1 MAKNLVIIESPSK
14 AHTIQ
19 ACLGSNYKIVA
30 SKGHVR
36 DLPKST
42 FAIDIENDFAPKY
55 INIRGKGDLI
65 KELKKEAKAAKTVY
79 LATDPDREGEA
90 ISWHLAAALEIPEEK
105 LKRVT
110 FNEITKTAIK
120 SSIKQPRAIDINLVN
135 AQQSRRILDR
145 IVGYKLSPLLWK
157 RVKHGLSAGRVQSV
171 ATRLVVEREE
181 EIRAFVPEEYWTVSA
196 KLDADGSLFDVRY
209 YGDAATGNKVKLS
222 SETDARGVVDAVLGK
237 NMNVKSV
244 KRGVKYKTPAPPF
257 TTSTMLQEA
266 ARKLG
271 FQSARTMR
279 TAQELYE
286 GINLGTANG
295 GAQGIITYMRTDSLR
310 IAAEAQDAAREF
322 ISEKYGENY
331 CPANPRVYK
340 TKAGAQDAHEA
351 IRPARV
357 DLIPAAIK
365 SYLTP
370 DQFKLYKLIWE
381 RFVASQMESAKLDT
395 LNVDFESA
403 GHLFRTGGYTVAFQG
418 YMAVYEEG
426 TDEAVKKADDD
437 DDIKNF
443 KIPNI
448 TEGQTLPCVEVTPAK
463 HFTEPP
469 ARYNEASLIKALE
482 DKGIG
487 RPSTIPPTI
496 TTIITRGYVHR
507 EGKALIPTELGEVTT
522 ALMKSD
528 FADIVDYKFTARMES
543 QLDEIE
549 AGETDMIEVLR
560 EFWEGFERELAE
572 AEKKSGYEAAPAVV
586 EETDII
592 CDKCGAKMIVKSGR
606 FGKFAACPNYPECK
620 NTKPLDANKQ
630 TEKKAPVIAD
640 FKCEVCGGDMVQRHG
655 KYGSF
660 FACANYP
667 KCKFIKQQQNKLEGV
682 ACPKCGGAIL
692 VRQGKNRSQFYSCEK
707 YPECDWSSWDLPV
720 AEKCPECGEMLYKK
734 KSRPGALICKNKN
747 CGYVKEEENVNNE
760 KYGYIPE
767 ENEELPEIS
776 MSPLDMPPPP
786 GDDDIPF

>member
-19 ACLGSNYKIVA
+19 SCLGSNYKIVA

-42 FAIDIENDFAPKY
+42 FAIDIENDFKPKY
-55 INIRGKGDLI
+55 INIRGKGELI
-65 KELKKEAKAAKTVY
+65 KELKKEARAAKTVY

-90 ISWHLAAALEIPEEK
+90 ISWHLAAALEIPEDK

-120 SSIKQPRAIDINLVN
+120 ASIKQPRAIDINLVN

-181 EIRAFVPEEYWTVSA
+181 EIRAFVPEEYWTVA
-196 KLDADGSLFDVRY
+196 ARLEADGGTFEVRY
-209 YGDAATGNKVKLS
+209 YGDAATGNKVRLANEAQAK
-222 SETDARGVVDAVLGK
+222 AVVDDILGK
-237 NMNVKSV
+237 TLRVTSV
-244 KRGVKYKTPAPPF
+244 KRGVRSKAPAPPF

-286 GINLGTANG
+286 GINLGSANG

-310 IAAEAQDAAREF
+310 VAAEAQEAARAF
-322 ISEKYGENY
+322 ITGKFGEDY
-331 CPANPRVYK
+331 CPSSPRVFK
-340 TKAGAQDAHEA
+340 SKANAQDAHEA

-357 DLIPAAIK
+357 DLVPSEIRA
-365 SYLTP
+365 YLTP

-381 RFVASQMESAKLDT
+381 RFVASQMEAARFDT
-395 LNVDFESA
+395 LNVDFEAA

-426 TDEAVKKADDD
+426 IDETAKKADDP

-443 KIPNI
+443 RMPNVL
-448 TEGQTLPCVEVTPAK
+448 EGQSLPCIDVNSAK

-496 TTIITRGYVHR
+496 TTIITREYVRR
-507 EGKALIPTELGEVTT
+507 EGKALVPTQLGEVTT

-549 AGETDMIEVLR
+549 AGEANMTDVLR
-560 EFWEGFERELAE
+560 EFWTGFERELAA
-572 AEKKSGYEAAPAVV
+572 AEKKSATETVPAVV

-592 CDKCGAKMIVKSGR
+592 CDKCGARMIVKSGR

-630 TEKKAPVIAD
+630 AEKKAPVVAD
-640 FKCEVCGGDMVQRHG
+640 FKCELCGGEMVLRHG

-667 KCKFIKQQQNKLEGV
+667 KCKFIKQERNSLEGV
-682 ACPKCGGAIL
+682 SCPKCGGAIL
-692 VRQGKNRSQFYSCEK
+692 IRQGRNKSQFYSCEK
-707 YPECDWSSWDLPV
+707 YPQCDWSSWDLPV

-734 KSRPGALICKNKN
+734 KSRPGVLICKNKN
-747 CGYVKEEENVNNE
+747 CGYTKEDATDE
-760 KYGYIPE
+760 KYGYLPAD
-767 ENEELPEIS
+767 NEELPEAPL
-776 MSPLDMPPPP
+776 SPLDMPPPP